1 MCRRNLQINRRRP
14 TELMKTDQPAQH
26 SRRKFVQS
34 AAVMAACGYSAT
46 LAEARSEIGDASSLP
61 PAFAQ
66 LNPLGSRVK
75 PITPEEYRARIARA
89 QRLLAQQNPKLDAMF
104 VTTGTSLYYFTG
116 VHWWASER
124 LLGLLIPQKGE
135 PIVLCAAFEEGRF
148 REQLRFPAEVHAW
161 QEDDSPTKLAAGA
174 LADRGMRTGRIG
186 VEEATMFTF
195 YDHLRQAA
203 PGFEYVSADP
213 VSIACRGVKSAHEQ
227 ELMKLACEATCDVYR
242 AVFSSL
248 KEGITQGEISK
259 LVDAGFAKMG
269 LRGDALVLTGAS
281 AALPHGTIKPQSLR
295 EGDVILI
302 DGGCKVE
309 GYSSDVTRTGVLGK
323 PSEKVQRTY
332 EIVRK
337 AQDAAL
343 DAARKDR
350 LSATVDDAARGV
362 ITSAGYG
369 PGYKFF
375 THRLGHG
382 IGLDGHEHPYLVR
395 GSETILAPG
404 MTFSNEPG
412 VYIPGE
418 FGLRCED
425 LMVIAEDGPAQ
436 LLTPRFQVSL
446 ERPLG

>member
-1 MCRRNLQINRRRP
+1 
-14 TELMKTDQPAQH
+14 MKRAQPDQY
-26 SRRKFVQS
+26 SRRKFVQCAGAL
-34 AAVMAACGYSAT
+34 AAIAPAAA
-46 LAEARSEIGDASSLP
+46 LPKARTENADDSSLP
-61 PAFAQ
+61 PAFSQ
-66 LNPLGSRVK
+66 LRPLGSRVK
-75 PITPEEYRARIARA
+75 PITSDEYQGRIARV
-89 QRLLAQQNPKLDAMF
+89 QKLAAELDPKLDALF
-104 VTTGTSLYYFTG
+104 LATGTSLYYFLG

-124 LLGLLIPQKGE
+124 LLGVLIPQRGQ
-135 PIVLCAAFEEGRF
+135 PVVVCAAFEEGRF
-148 REQLRFPAEVHAW
+148 REQLRFPAEVHVW
-161 QEDDSPTKLAAGA
+161 QEDESPTKLAAKA
-174 LADRGMRTGRIG
+174 LADRGLRTGRIG
-186 VEEATMFTF
+186 VEETTMFIF

-213 VSIACRGVKSAHEQ
+213 VTIECRGVKSAHEL
-227 ELMKLACEATCDVYR
+227 ELMRLACEATCDVYR

-248 KEGITQGEISK
+248 HEGVTQGEISK
-259 LVDAGFAKMG
+259 LVESGFAKIG

-281 AALPHGTIKPQSLR
+281 AALPHGTVKPQSLK

-309 GYSSDVTRTGVLGK
+309 GYSSDVTRTGVLGR

-332 EIVRK
+332 ETVRR

-343 DAARKDR
+343 DAARKGR
-350 LSATVDDAARGV
+350 LSGTVDDAARQV
-362 ITSAGYG
+362 ITGAGYG
-369 PGYKFF
+369 PDYKFF

-395 GSETILAPG
+395 GSKTVLAPG

-425 LMVIAEDGPAQ
+425 VMVIAEDGPAH
-436 LLTPRFQVSL
+436 LLTPGFQVSL
-446 ERPLG
+446 EKPLG